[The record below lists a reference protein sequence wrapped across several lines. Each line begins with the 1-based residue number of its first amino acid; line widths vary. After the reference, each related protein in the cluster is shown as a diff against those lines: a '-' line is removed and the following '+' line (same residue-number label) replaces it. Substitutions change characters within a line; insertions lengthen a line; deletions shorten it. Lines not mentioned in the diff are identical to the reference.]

1 MLMTFLGIVTTIA
14 AAVLLIFMA
23 VAIKKAGVKLPALSN
38 SADKIAGRTAEI
50 VKISLAGTIFLVF
63 LYLLIP
69 NFVAAHHKEIAI
81 IVVAMIVSAILLGIK
96 QEWEKSSTRKILKAH
111 FIVLSIVVVSIVIY
125 KDLETTKWISAP
137 SVSTLQCLD
146 SQDIVARGRNEI
158 IARPDCWSGNISIPP
173 STLFRIVPEG
183 RVTIRTW
190 SGRVIHDAPGQAN
203 WLGDEIRDANFKII
217 SDEQQPVKVAVITR
231 KK

>member
-125 KDLETTKWISAP
+125 KDLETTKWMEESKKEKTKSVWSYTLKTDEKIFTDVIIGKGVNLKFHSSAP
-137 SVSTLQCLD
+137 FYVISGQKNGTTKKYLIPAGESSWIGNDPRGLLTLEGKKTQKETEIN
-146 SQDIVARGRNEI
+146 IV
-158 IARPDCWSGNISIPP
+158 
-173 STLFRIVPEG
+173 LY
-183 RVTIRTW
+183 
-190 SGRVIHDAPGQAN
+190 
-203 WLGDEIRDANFKII
+203 
-217 SDEQQPVKVAVITR
+217 
-231 KK
+231 